1 MDGACVLY
9 GGDGKYIQVSS
20 RELKKRDHLQEL
32 SV

>member
-1 MDGACVLY
+1 MGGACVLY
-9 GGDGKYIQVSS
+9 GAEEKYKEDYS